1 MVPMVRKQIYI
12 QRQQE
17 AILKRFADLRGQS
30 EAEVI
35 RQAIDQQMGG
45 AISPAAVD
53 AEAWEEAYQFML
65 ELQARGPLTDQPRD
79 WRREDLYEER
89 MSRYGHH
96 PD

>member
-1 MVPMVRKQIYI
+1 MVQMVRKQIYI

-17 AILKRFADLRGQS
+17 VILKRFANLRGQS

-35 RQAIDQQMGG
+35 RQAIDQQIGG
-45 AISPAAVD
+45 ATLPAALD
-53 AEAWEEAYQFML
+53 AEAWEGAYAFML

-79 WRREDLYEER
+79 WQREDLYEER
-89 MSRYGHH
+89 MNRYGHH

>member
-17 AILKRFADLRGQS
+17 AILKRLADLRGQS

-35 RQAIDQQMGG
+35 RQAIDQQIGG
-45 AISPAAVD
+45 ATLPAALD
-53 AEAWEEAYQFML
+53 AEAWEEAYEFML
-65 ELQARGPLTDQPRD
+65 DLQARGPLADQPRD

-89 MSRYGHH
+89 MNRYGHH